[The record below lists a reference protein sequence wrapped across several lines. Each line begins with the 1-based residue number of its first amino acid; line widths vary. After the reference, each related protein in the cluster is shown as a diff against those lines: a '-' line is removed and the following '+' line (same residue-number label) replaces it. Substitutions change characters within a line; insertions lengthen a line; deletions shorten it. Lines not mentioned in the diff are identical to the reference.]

1 MGRVPLALTEQSES
15 HPGAAGWD
23 TGPVTRDFIEG
34 HALMLVAF
42 ILLLVFLA
50 GDIAICDVG
59 DGCGPGFP
67 DLLFYGAG
75 IGSLLCFVMGIV
87 RLRGRSKHQ

>member
-1 MGRVPLALTEQSES
+1 M
-15 HPGAAGWD
+15 
-23 TGPVTRDFIEG
+23 TRDFIEG

-42 ILLLVFLA
+42 VLLLVFLA
-50 GDIAICDVG
+50 GDIAICDLG

-75 IGSLLCFVMGIV
+75 IGSLLCLVLGIT
-87 RLRGRSKHQ
+87 RLRRRSERQ